1 MSNEERLAVLETTN
15 THIID
20 SLSRIENRLIN
31 LDIKV
36 DSNFKLLDSKIDT
49 RFDKLNDRMW
59 TLFFWMIGG
68 FASVLGILAHAE
80 HWV

>member
-1 MSNEERLAVLETTN
+1 MLKKSEVGMSNEERLAVLETTN
-15 THIID
+15 THIIE
-20 SLSRIENRLIN
+20 SLFRIENRIIN
-31 LDIKV
+31 LDTKV
-36 DSNFKLLDSKIDT
+36 DS

-68 FASVLGILAHAE
+68 FASILGILAHAD